1 MDRDII
7 FGIILCSIMI
17 FPNIVIQFD
26 SYVYNYFCK
35 KSKKEDENSNNLN
48 KNLINN

>member
-7 FGIILCSIMI
+7 LGVILCSIMI
-17 FPNIVIQFD
+17 FPNILIQFD
-26 SYVYNYFCK
+26 SYVYKCFVK
-35 KSKKEDENSNNLN
+35 KSKKDDENSNNLN